1 MCKHGTHVIVSTIES
16 GNVPVDAC
24 IADEIAYLNR
34 EGVITLGCCCS
45 HGKAGQ
51 IVKWGNAH
59 GKWKGYREP
68 PHVIIKQESCGIAKR
83 LGYRPYPYYYAD
95 GHSYRVWQMQLKTG
109 CVTEEEVVEWHKQNT
124 IKEVGG
130 DGR

>member
-1 MCKHGTHVIVSTIES
+1 M
-16 GNVPVDAC
+16 
-24 IADEIAYLNR
+24 
-34 EGVITLGCCCS
+34 
-45 HGKAGQ
+45 
-51 IVKWGNAH
+51 KWGNAH

-109 CVTEEEVVEWHKQNT
+109 CVTEEEVVEWHEHNT
-124 IKEVGG
+124 IKEIGVTADEQSRYSRRDTEGVGG
-130 DGR
+130 KKRGRLSRN